1 MYNPEI
7 PPPTTTTSQ
16 DNGLKNDFSSSGR
29 KIKKR
34 LSLKESVIGYRKV
47 VNVRFSSRR
56 GEEKGAVGGG
66 GEGSN
71 STKYSVFAGRLCP
84 EFQTL
89 SLYKPFLTKKAPLS
103 YTFQLKIVPFS
114 LTCFRTVHTFF
125 NVNNIR

>member
-16 DNGLKNDFSSSGR
+16 DNGLKDDFSSSGR
-29 KIKKR
+29 KIEKIEFK
-34 LSLKESVIGYRKV
+34 GYRKA

-56 GEEKGAVGGG
+56 GWAKG
-66 GEGSN
+66 N

-89 SLYKPFLTKKAPLS
+89 GLYKPFLTKKAPLS
-103 YTFQLKIVPFS
+103 FTFQLKIVPSS
-114 LTCFRTVHTFF
+114 LTCLRTVHTFF

>member
-66 GEGSN
+66 GRVVTQQSIQFSPEGSAP
-71 STKYSVFAGRLCP
+71 SF
-84 EFQTL
+84 
-89 SLYKPFLTKKAPLS
+89 KP
-103 YTFQLKIVPFS
+103 
-114 LTCFRTVHTFF
+114 
-125 NVNNIR
+125 